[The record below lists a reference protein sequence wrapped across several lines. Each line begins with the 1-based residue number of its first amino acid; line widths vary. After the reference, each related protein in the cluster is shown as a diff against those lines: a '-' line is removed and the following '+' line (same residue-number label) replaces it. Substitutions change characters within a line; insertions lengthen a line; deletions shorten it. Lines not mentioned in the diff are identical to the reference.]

1 MPSQPKISNVCYA
14 GTIKIAITATTFKR
28 NLLNKLHISKTTVAI
43 LFMTNILSFDK
54 AAIHKTLCYFLAKQ
68 FNVNNHRTAS
78 YHTTQSWYF
87 WFHACIYKLIQV

>member
-1 MPSQPKISNVCYA
+1 MPSQPKMSNVCYA

-68 FNVNNHRTAS
+68 FNVNNHRNCQLSHNTVLVLLVS
-78 YHTTQSWYF
+78 CLH
-87 WFHACIYKLIQV
+87 L